1 MRKILKKLE
10 ETLRIKIGVRCL
22 GEKKKRFIER
32 EIKQNKGWIA
42 WGGLNRSLVNLD
54 KWRCWEV
61 SRQLSRKVSRKWS
74 STDIGIEVSRNNPSD
89 ARTEA
94 RSIHKLSRSYR
105 WGRRFLDLS
114 TRYWEAVKIAIWK
127 SLRSSTDS
135 MVSRRCQ
142 GGVELAFKNG
152 FLTREKYR
160 HECNQARNST
170 KDPISNLNSQN
181 HLST

>member
-10 ETLRIKIGVRCL
+10 ETLRIKIGVRWECL

-32 EIKQNKGWIA
+32 EIKQNKGWITR
-42 WGGLNRSLVNLD
+42 GGLNISLVNLD

-74 STDIGIEVSRNNPSD
+74 LTDIGIEVSRNNPSD

-94 RSIHKLSRSYR
+94 RSIHQLSRSYR

-114 TRYWEAVKIAIWK
+114 TRYQEAIEEAGGFSIYPLGIEK
-127 SLRSSTDS
+127 L
-135 MVSRRCQ
+135 SRLQ
-142 GGVELAFKNG
+142 Y
-152 FLTREKYR
+152 EKV
-160 HECNQARNST
+160 
-170 KDPISNLNSQN
+170 
-181 HLST
+181 